1 MVGCTRWTRAKRAS
15 ATSPPW
21 TKKFVSRALSS
32 YTQVLSGWNKM
43 ERRTELINKLIALQH
58 QTPEQPYSIVHR
70 INLAKAYKSLGYP
83 DLAAGDAYK
92 ALLLVDEVAE
102 EGEYHDEALEAAN
115 IDYLSESAASLTI
128 DSADAV
134 QSEEDKVVSWAQE
147 NLSRTAHDIL
157 IESLLSCGCFRSAFD
172 YIARATR
179 AFPTDDTFSKYDE
192 ILTSKLQ
199 AYYEKDGE
207 NVDDVEVDDYS
218 DKGLVRRE
226 NYPWNEY
233 EPDRHSEECLR
244 FLNEEM
250 ASIAPRLEVR
260 VSELPLLS
268 TDSSNQEQGEV
279 RFVKQLGVFAKED
292 IAPGEEVLNEKSL
305 LTAVSRLHDV
315 YCDACST
322 KLPDSPGA
330 ESTVLSCEECDEV
343 FFCSE
348 ECHDLAQDTYHP
360 SICGVS
366 VEQGKVPAREA
377 ADSLYSIL
385 LVRALALAE
394 TQELHPLELKE
405 LRYIWGDYHNTD
417 LDSTWAVDHEGRL
430 VDAFAGAPRTLP
442 FSFNNNIIKP
452 LHLLEKMDVNI
463 FTQSYRY
470 DTWVFNTIYAKLRG
484 TASAQQGLDGRPEI
498 GAVHPMWCLAN
509 HSCDPN
515 VAWEWQ
521 GTMKFWTRE
530 KLVDWQGRDPSKGP
544 GLKQGEEVFGHYCDV
559 RLPVK
564 ERREWAVGAL
574 GGDCMCQ
581 RCLWEEAEQR
591 RLDTVA

>member
-1 MVGCTRWTRAKRAS
+1 MIEG
-15 ATSPPW
+15 
-21 TKKFVSRALSS
+21 L
-32 YTQVLSGWNKM
+32 
-43 ERRTELINKLIALQH
+43 
-58 QTPEQPYSIVHR
+58 
-70 INLAKAYKSLGYP
+70 LA
-83 DLAAGDAYK
+83 
-92 ALLLVDEVAE
+92 
-102 EGEYHDEALEAAN
+102 
-115 IDYLSESAASLTI
+115 
-128 DSADAV
+128 
-134 QSEEDKVVSWAQE
+134 
-147 NLSRTAHDIL
+147 
-157 IESLLSCGCFRSAFD
+157 CGCYRSAFD
-172 YIARATR
+172 YIARATK
-179 AFPTDDTFSKYDE
+179 AFPNDRVFNVDDDN
-192 ILTSKLQ
+192 LTAELR
-199 AYYEKDGE
+199 AHYEKEGE
-207 NVDDVEVDDYS
+207 NVDDVEIDDYP

-226 NYPWNEY
+226 NYPWNEF
-233 EPDRHSEECLR
+233 EPDRHSEECLQ
-244 FLNEEM
+244 FLNNEL
-250 ASIAPRLEVR
+250 ASIAPKLEVR

-268 TDSSNQEQGEV
+268 TDQEAGGDTQ
-279 RFVKQLGVFAKED
+279 FVKQLGVFAKEN
-292 IAPGEEVLNEKSL
+292 IAPGEEVLNERSL

-322 KLPDSPGA
+322 TLPDTPGS
-330 ESTVLSCEECDEV
+330 ESNIISCEECDEV

-360 SICGVS
+360 SICGVTID
-366 VEQGKVPAREA
+366 QGKVPAREA

-394 TQELHPLELKE
+394 TQDLHPLELKE
-405 LRYIWGDYHNTD
+405 LRYIWGDYHSKD
-417 LDSTWAVDHEGRL
+417 LDSAWQVDVEGRP
-430 VDAFAGAPRTLP
+430 VDAFAGIPRTLP

-521 GTMKFWTRE
+521 GTMKFWTRKE
-530 KLVDWQGRDPSKGP
+530 LVEWKGRDPNKGP
-544 GLKQGEEVFGHYCDV
+544 GLKKDEEVFGHYCDI

-581 RCLWEEAEQR
+581 RCVWEDAEQR
-591 RLDTVA
+591 RLAAAA

>member
-1 MVGCTRWTRAKRAS
+1 
-15 ATSPPW
+15 
-21 TKKFVSRALSS
+21 L
-32 YTQVLSGWNKM
+32 
-43 ERRTELINKLIALQH
+43 RR
-58 QTPEQPYSIVHR
+58 
-70 INLAKAYKSLGYP
+70 
-83 DLAAGDAYK
+83 
-92 ALLLVDEVAE
+92 
-102 EGEYHDEALEAAN
+102 
-115 IDYLSESAASLTI
+115 
-128 DSADAV
+128 
-134 QSEEDKVVSWAQE
+134 
-147 NLSRTAHDIL
+147 HDIL
-157 IESLLSCGCFRSAFD
+157 IGGLLACGCYRSAFD
-172 YIARATR
+172 YIARATK
-179 AFPTDDTFSKYDE
+179 AFPNDKVFNSYDD
-192 ILTSKLQ
+192 ILTAKLRTH
-199 AYYEKDGE
+199 YEKEGE
-207 NVDDVEVDDYS
+207 NVDDVEIDDYP

-233 EPDRHSEECLR
+233 EPDRHSEECLQ
-244 FLNEEM
+244 FLNNVL
-250 ASIAPRLEVR
+250 ASIAPKLEVR

-268 TDSSNQEQGEV
+268 TDKEAGGDTQ
-279 RFVKQLGVFAKED
+279 FVKQLGVFAKED
-292 IAPGEEVLNEKSL
+292 VAPGEEVLNERSL

-322 KLPDSPGA
+322 KLPDTPGS
-330 ESTVLSCEECDEV
+330 ESTILSCEECDEV

-348 ECHDLAQDTYHP
+348 ECHDLAQDSYHP

-366 VEQGKVPAREA
+366 IDQGKVPAREA

-394 TQELHPLELKE
+394 TQDLHPLELKE
-405 LRYIWGDYHNTD
+405 LRYIWGDYHSKD
-417 LDSTWAVDHEGRL
+417 LDSAWQVDVEGRP
-430 VDAFAGAPRTLP
+430 VDAFAGVPGTLP

-521 GTMKFWTRE
+521 GTMKFWTRKE
-530 KLVDWQGRDPSKGP
+530 LVEWKGRDPNKGP
-544 GLKQGEEVFGHYCDV
+544 GLKKDEEVFGHYCDI

-581 RCLWEEAEQR
+581 RCVWEEAEQR
-591 RLDTVA
+591 RLAAVA

>member
-1 MVGCTRWTRAKRAS
+1 MS
-15 ATSPPW
+15 
-21 TKKFVSRALSS
+21 LSL
-32 YTQVLSGWNKM
+32 TDMQRHDVLI
-43 ERRTELINKLIALQH
+43 E
-58 QTPEQPYSIVHR
+58 
-70 INLAKAYKSLGYP
+70 
-83 DLAAGDAYK
+83 
-92 ALLLVDEVAE
+92 ALLA
-102 EGEYHDEALEAAN
+102 
-115 IDYLSESAASLTI
+115 
-128 DSADAV
+128 
-134 QSEEDKVVSWAQE
+134 
-147 NLSRTAHDIL
+147 
-157 IESLLSCGCFRSAFD
+157 CGCFRSAFD

-179 AFPTDDTFSKYDE
+179 AFPDDDTFIKYDE
-192 ILTSKLQ
+192 ALTSTLQ
-199 AYYEKDGE
+199 TLYEKDGE
-207 NVDDVEVDDYS
+207 DVDDVDVDDYP

-233 EPDRHSEECLR
+233 EPDRHSEECLQ
-244 FLNEEM
+244 FLNDEM
-250 ASIAPRLEVR
+250 ANIAPRLEVR
-260 VSELPLLS
+260 VSELPVL
-268 TDSSNQEQGEV
+268 TTEASSQITGNEV
-279 RFVKQLGVFAKED
+279 KLVKQLGVFAKED
-292 IAPGEEVLNEKSL
+292 VAPGEEVLNEKSL

-322 KLPDSPGA
+322 TLPESPDA
-330 ESTVLSCEECDEV
+330 ENPILSCDECNEV

-348 ECHDLAQDTYHP
+348 ACHDLAQDTYHS

-366 VEQGKVPAREA
+366 VDQGKVPAREA

-394 TQELHPLELKE
+394 TQDLHPLELKE
-405 LRYIWGDYHNTD
+405 LRYIWGDYHSDD
-417 LDSTWAVDHEGRL
+417 LDTAWQVNRDGELA
-430 VDAFAGAPRTLP
+430 DAFAGASRTLP

-463 FTQSYRY
+463 FTESYRY

-521 GTMKFWTRE
+521 GSMKFWTRE
-530 KLVDWQGRDPSKGP
+530 KLVDWEGRDPSKGP
-544 GLKQGEEVFGHYCDV
+544 GLKKGEEVFGHYCDV

-574 GGDCMCQ
+574 GGDCMCP
-581 RCLWEEAEQR
+581 RCVWEEAEQR
-591 RLDTVA
+591 RFDIVA